1 MTYTVVLS
9 VHLFVY
15 HADQS
20 ADMPNK
26 WTWYVRIRPLLQKK
40 KKMLVVLTTTWIINT
55 PHHPIFIEN

>member
-1 MTYTVVLS
+1 MTYT

-26 WTWYVRIRPLLQKK
+26 WTWYVKIRPLLQK

>member
-1 MTYTVVLS
+1 MTYT

-40 KKMLVVLTTTWIINT
+40 KNVSRAYNHLDHKYPT
-55 PHHPIFIEN
+55 PPHLY